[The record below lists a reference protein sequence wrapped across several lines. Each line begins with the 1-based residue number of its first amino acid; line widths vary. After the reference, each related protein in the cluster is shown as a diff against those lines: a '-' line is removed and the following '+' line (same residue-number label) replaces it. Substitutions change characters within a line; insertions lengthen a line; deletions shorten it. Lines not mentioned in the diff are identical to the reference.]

1 MGMQNVALDR
11 KEFYLE
17 LKEAILTT
25 ATSTMNRTTAGNM
38 LKGNPYWEDLE
49 APLQKR
55 LLAVVE
61 TKTNWGKNLLEQT
74 LMKEFLEYLLHI

>member
-1 MGMQNVALDR
+1 MGMQNIALDR

-17 LKEAILTT
+17 LKEAF
-25 ATSTMNRTTAGNM
+25 ASAPSTMNRTTAGNM

-49 APLQKR
+49 VPLQKR

-61 TKTNWGKNLLEQT
+61 TKTNWGKNLLEQEV
-74 LMKEFLEYLLHI
+74 MKEFLEYLLHI

>member
-17 LKEAILTT
+17 LKEAILIVP
-25 ATSTMNRTTAGNM
+25 STMNRTTAGNM

-61 TKTNWGKNLLEQT
+61 TKTNWGKNLLEQA
-74 LMKEFLEYLLHI
+74 LMQEFLEYLLHI

>member
-17 LKEAILTT
+17 LKEAVLI
-25 ATSTMNRTTAGNM
+25 APSTMNRTTAGNM

-61 TKTNWGKNLLEQT
+61 TKTNWGKNLLEQAV
-74 LMKEFLEYLLHI
+74 MQEFLEYLLHI

>member
-17 LKEAILTT
+17 LKAAVLT
-25 ATSTMNRTTAGNM
+25 APSTMNRTTASNM

-61 TKTNWGKNLLEQT
+61 TKTNWGKNLLEQA
-74 LMKEFLEYLLHI
+74 LMQEFLEYLLHI

>member
-17 LKEAILTT
+17 LKEAVLI
-25 ATSTMNRTTAGNM
+25 APSTMNRTTAGNM

-61 TKTNWGKNLLEQT
+61 TKTNWGKNLLEQE